1 LYLGRAAAG
10 LHQEP
15 AVNVTAAIDKLNSLL
30 PLKARQDALAAPLR
44 AVHRAIL
51 ESFAAEGAPPSRAE
65 LAAQPGIEDVDAVLA
80 ELAAGDLVVLNPARD
95 AVTGAYP
102 FTVEARVHRVRVNGH
117 TVHAMCALDALSIA
131 PMFGTATRIESR
143 CHVSERPIAIDMQD
157 TRIVS
162 AQPASPRVGIR
173 WQATSGCAAQSLCLE
188 MVFLYDAATAG
199 AWQREDPEHISLFD
213 LPDAVAFGAA
223 FFRPLLD

>member
-1 LYLGRAAAG
+1 
-10 LHQEP
+10 LHKDRI
-15 AVNVTAAIDKLNSLL
+15 VYVTAAIEQLNSLL
-30 PLKARQDALAAPLR
+30 PLKARQDALSAPLR
-44 AVHRAIL
+44 ELHRAIL
-51 ESFAAEGAPPSRAE
+51 ESFAAQGLPPSRAV
-65 LAAQPGIEDVDAVLA
+65 LSARPGIGDVDAALA

-102 FTVEARVHRVRVNGH
+102 FTVEERVHRVRVNGH

-131 PMFGTATRIESR
+131 PMFGTATQIESR
-143 CHVSERPIAIDMQD
+143 CHVTEQPIAIDMQD
-157 TRIVS
+157 LHIVS
-162 AQPASPRVGIR
+162 AQPATPRVGIR
-173 WQATSGCAAQSLCLE
+173 WQGTSGCAAQSLCLE

-199 AWQREDPEHISLFD
+199 AWQREDPAHISLFD